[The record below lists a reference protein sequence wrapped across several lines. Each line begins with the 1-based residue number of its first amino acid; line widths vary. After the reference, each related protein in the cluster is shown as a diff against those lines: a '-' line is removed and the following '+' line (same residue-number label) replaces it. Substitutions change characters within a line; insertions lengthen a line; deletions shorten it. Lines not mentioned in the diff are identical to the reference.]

1 MAHEGLKVIS
11 YAFKDMSLSDFEQMK
26 HSYNMESKEFRAEME
41 HDLTYLCTFGLVDPI
56 REDIQLTVNAIRSAD
71 GPSGEKGNSQVNI
84 KMVTGDHIETARWV
98 GIQSGI
104 IEKEDAYKDGVV
116 MTGDEF

>member
-71 GPSGEKGNSQVNI
+71 GPSGEK
-84 KMVTGDHIETARWV
+84 
-98 GIQSGI
+98 
-104 IEKEDAYKDGVV
+104 
-116 MTGDEF
+116 

>member
-1 MAHEGLKVIS
+1 MAHDGLKVIS
-11 YAFKDMSLSDFEQMK
+11 YAFKDMPRSDFEAMK
-26 HSYNMESKEFRAEME
+26 HSYNLESKEFRAEME

-71 GPSGEKGNSQVNI
+71 GGPEGSSSSQVNI

-98 GIQSGI
+98 GI
-104 IEKEDAYKDGVV
+104 
-116 MTGDEF
+116 